1 MEVIKVDK
9 YMKGG
14 FLTLSST
21 IGLVGI
27 IIAAMIHPSTSW
39 VTPPGR
45 MIVSILENGLVIP
58 AVLFLFLF
66 IYGLYLLLKE
76 SK

>member
-1 MEVIKVDK
+1 MNKN
-9 YMKGG
+9 MNGG

-21 IGLVGI
+21 IGLAGI

-58 AVLFLFLF
+58 AILFLFLF

>member
-1 MEVIKVDK
+1 MEVINVDK

>member
-1 MEVIKVDK
+1 MDK
-9 YMKGG
+9 YIKGG

-39 VTPPGR
+39 VTPPP
-45 MIVSILENGLVIP
+45 E
-58 AVLFLFLF
+58 
-66 IYGLYLLLKE
+66 E
-76 SK
+76 

>member
-1 MEVIKVDK
+1 
-9 YMKGG
+9 MKGG

-58 AVLFLFLF
+58 TVLFLFLF

>member
-1 MEVIKVDK
+1 
-9 YMKGG
+9 MKGG

>member
-39 VTPPGR
+39 VTPPGK